1 MQTADEVREACGD
14 DPTWACQRMLELTD
28 SKAWAQTTD
37 VLGQPAKIAVILVVA
52 WFANVLVRRAIKR
65 FTARIGDPEAQETLR
80 RLKRR
85 APGAVVTTG
94 SLSLRSAARA
104 QTLAQVLRSVAT
116 IGIWTIALVMVLG
129 ELGVYLGPLIAGAGI
144 AGVAIGFGAQSL
156 VKDFLSGMFMLIED
170 QYGVGDIIDAGEA
183 SGTVEEVSLR
193 TTRLRDVNG
202 TVWHIPN
209 GTIARV
215 GNKSQQWARALL
227 DVSVA
232 YGTDI
237 DEAQEVI
244 KRVADRLWADEAW
257 SGKILAE
264 PEVWGIEQLGPDAI
278 VIRVVVKTRPAA
290 QFGVMREL
298 RRRLADSFYREGIEM
313 PFPQRSV
320 WVRREAGSS
329 QETQGEVVDGV
340 DGVLVGTD
348 ADGDGLPDET
358 APVHEVVAGEPAP
371 APGSAAARVA
381 EAAQRS
387 RVGSL
392 VHPPASGDEGEPA
405 PVREADERP

>member
-1 MQTADEVREACGD
+1 MQTADDVREACGD
-14 DPTWACQRMLELTD
+14 DPTWACQRMFDLTD
-28 SKAWAQTTD
+28 SPGWAQTTD
-37 VLGQPAKIAVILVVA
+37 VLGQPAKIAVILAIA
-52 WFANVLVRRAIKR
+52 WFANVMVRRAIKR
-65 FTARIGDPEAQETLR
+65 FTARIGDPEAQETMR

-85 APGAVVTTG
+85 APGAVVSTG

-116 IGIWTIALVMVLG
+116 IAIWSIALVMVLG
-129 ELGVYLGPLIAGAGI
+129 ELGINLGPLIAGAGI

-209 GTIARV
+209 GTIERV

-244 KRVADRLWADEAW
+244 KRVADGLWGEAAW
-257 SGKILAE
+257 AGKVLAE

-278 VIRVVVKTRPAA
+278 VIRLVVKTQPAA

-298 RRRLADSFYREGIEM
+298 RRRLADAFYREGIQM
-313 PFPQRSV
+313 PFPQRSI
-320 WVRREAGSS
+320 WVRREPGSS
-329 QETQGEVVDGV
+329 HEHVEADLLDSDDVDG
-340 DGVLVGTD
+340 GGR
-348 ADGDGLPDET
+348 AEP
-358 APVHEVVAGEPAP
+358 APVHEAP
-371 APGSAAARVA
+371 KAPPG
-381 EAAQRS
+381 
-387 RVGSL
+387 
-392 VHPPASGDEGEPA
+392 
-405 PVREADERP
+405 